1 MKKLQDEKKK
11 LAEFQE
17 KQRKLQEQ
25 LEAAKS
31 APVMVDGKTINVNEG
46 SKTEN
51 NVSAQPSM
59 RPSGSTG
66 QLAMGGGSMTGG
78 AYM

>member
-1 MKKLQDEKKK
+1 
-11 LAEFQE
+11 
-17 KQRKLQEQ
+17 
-25 LEAAKS
+25 
-31 APVMVDGKTINVNEG
+31 VIDGRTMTVNEG
-46 SKTEN
+46 PKTEN
-51 NVSAQPSM
+51 NTSTQPSM

>member
-1 MKKLQDEKKK
+1 MNKLKKSMGL
-11 LAEFQE
+11 
-17 KQRKLQEQ
+17 
-25 LEAAKS
+25 LELNQVENPL
-31 APVMVDGKTINVNEG
+31 PVMVDGKTINVNEG
-46 SKTEN
+46 PKTEN

-78 AYM
+78 AYL